1 METTDRVMAPAKR
14 AVLSESL
21 KLFATRGVEAVSIR
35 DIAAATGFT
44 NPALFRHFPS
54 KDALAFTLFETC
66 YRRFVRALRT
76 ANASTDLRNW
86 LSAALTEIDDCPEAV
101 HFLLENLKTYWPRL
115 PDDLKDL
122 NIPSLSR
129 VMLEREQR
137 EGRMRADLNIRLA
150 NVLIL
155 GALAQLARSAHFHE
169 TTLNVE
175 ALAENLAGLLLRG
188 LGVDAQAEAI
198 GNAPCS

>member
-1 METTDRVMAPAKR
+1 METTELSMAPAKR

-35 DIAAATGFT
+35 DIAAATGYT

-66 YRRFVRALRT
+66 YRRFVGALRT
-76 ANASTDLRNW
+76 ASAASDLRRW
-86 LSAALTEIDDCPEAV
+86 LSAAITEIDDCPEAV

-115 PDDLKDL
+115 PDDLKAL
-122 NIPSLSR
+122 NLPSLSR
-129 VMLEREQR
+129 AMLEREQR
-137 EGRMRADLNIRLA
+137 EGRMRADINIRLA

-155 GALAQLARSAHFHE
+155 GALGQLARSAHFHKSK
-169 TTLNVE
+169 LDVE
-175 ALAENLAGLLLRG
+175 ALAEDLAALLLRG
-188 LGVDAQAEAI
+188 LGVDDPAEAV
-198 GNAPCS
+198 GNTACS